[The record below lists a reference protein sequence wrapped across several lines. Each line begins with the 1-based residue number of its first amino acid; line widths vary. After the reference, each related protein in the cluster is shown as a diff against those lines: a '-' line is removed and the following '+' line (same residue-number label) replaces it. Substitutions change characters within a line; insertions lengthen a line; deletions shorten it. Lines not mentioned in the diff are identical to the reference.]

1 MKFYKLSKIIHFTFL
16 ESKMIYFISNPN
28 FKSNLPDS
36 LVVYIPSPI
45 KLLNCIKEYS

>member
-36 LVVYIPSPI
+36 LVYILSPI